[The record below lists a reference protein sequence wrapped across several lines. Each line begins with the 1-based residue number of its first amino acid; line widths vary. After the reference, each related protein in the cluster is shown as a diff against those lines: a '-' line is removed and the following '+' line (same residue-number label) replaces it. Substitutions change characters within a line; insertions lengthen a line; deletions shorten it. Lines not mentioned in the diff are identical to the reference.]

1 MVPDGGGSCLY
12 TQGVSQLAQIA
23 EEVLDDVLRAIDVR
37 GPGMRSVLE
46 PVASVVRAAASSA
59 PRLVVISVGKAAG
72 PLLDAWLSVSTD
84 DPAETGVC
92 VGSQPKEL
100 PDGFSHVPGC
110 HPVPGPQSQEAADL
124 ILGLLEA
131 ADAATRIVFLLSGGA
146 SAMVERPLWE
156 DVSLGDLAVVH
167 GALVGCGATIG
178 EINTVRKHLSATKGG
193 RLAQVAA
200 PARLFTVMV
209 SDVPNDNPHLVA
221 SGPTLPDPTT
231 VDQCC
236 AVIERH
242 GLLDALPESVRRRIT
257 ARDIP
262 ETPKPESM
270 APADAFTVLGSHD
283 AMVAAHSFAEARGF
297 VARIATLTDEWP
309 VENAAEEL
317 VLRLRS
323 LKEQHPDSPVALIA
337 DGEVLSPVQGPGVG
351 GRNQAFV
358 LACAS
363 LIAGD
368 PVCVLSAGTDG
379 IDGNSSAAGGWVD
392 GETVARAEALGLDG
406 AAYAARSDSHAF
418 LDALGQ
424 TVVTGPTG
432 NNVRDL
438 RILLAE

>member
-131 ADAATRIVFLLSGGA
+131 ADAATRVVFLLSGGA

-231 VDQCC
+231 VEQCC
-236 AVIERH
+236 SVIERH
-242 GLLDALPESVRRRIT
+242 GLLDAMPESVRRRIT

-262 ETPKPESM
+262 ETPK
-270 APADAFTVLGSHD
+270 
-283 AMVAAHSFAEARGF
+283 
-297 VARIATLTDEWP
+297 
-309 VENAAEEL
+309 
-317 VLRLRS
+317 
-323 LKEQHPDSPVALIA
+323 
-337 DGEVLSPVQGPGVG
+337 QG
-351 GRNQAFV
+351 
-358 LACAS
+358 
-363 LIAGD
+363 D
-368 PVCVLSAGTDG
+368 
-379 IDGNSSAAGGWVD
+379 
-392 GETVARAEALGLDG
+392 
-406 AAYAARSDSHAF
+406 
-418 LDALGQ
+418 
-424 TVVTGPTG
+424 
-432 NNVRDL
+432 
-438 RILLAE
+438 